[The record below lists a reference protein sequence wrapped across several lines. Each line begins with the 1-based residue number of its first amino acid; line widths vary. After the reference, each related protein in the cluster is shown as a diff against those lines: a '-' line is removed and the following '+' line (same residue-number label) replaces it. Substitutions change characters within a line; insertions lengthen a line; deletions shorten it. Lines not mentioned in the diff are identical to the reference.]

1 LFSLIEDGKKV
12 ESRIEVRN
20 IFAVHAHLVYITK
33 ELLISK
39 DSQGNHLLKMD
50 DAKSQSSADDNE
62 SDEDL
67 DLAKTK
73 ESLWSLL
80 TGSY

>member
-1 LFSLIEDGKKV
+1 
-12 ESRIEVRN
+12 
-20 IFAVHAHLVYITK
+20 
-33 ELLISK
+33 
-39 DSQGNHLLKMD
+39 MD